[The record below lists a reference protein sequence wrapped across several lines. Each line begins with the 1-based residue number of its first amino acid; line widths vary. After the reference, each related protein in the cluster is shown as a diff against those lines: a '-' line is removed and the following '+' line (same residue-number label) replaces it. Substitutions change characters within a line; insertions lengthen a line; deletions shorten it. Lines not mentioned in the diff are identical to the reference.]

1 MEWSAHLET
10 LRTLKAQGLN
20 STDCAKIY
28 GVSREAMAQV
38 FSRYCLNED
47 CIERLEKDRRLVT
60 YYRMRYGWSV
70 SEIAFQLQ
78 RSRGFVR
85 RELYRHNMLF
95 RPHRQLSLFEFHE
108 AHAFQLLTPQRA

>member
-28 GVSREAMAQV
+28 GVSRECMAQV

-47 CIERLEKDRRLVT
+47 RIERLEKDRRLVRH
-60 YYRMRYGWSV
+60 YWMKYGWSV
-70 SEIAFQLQ
+70 SEIADHLE

-85 RELYRHNMLF
+85 TELHRHNLLWK
-95 RPHRQLSLFEFHE
+95 RGQQLNIFQLHE
-108 AHAFQLLTPQRA
+108 AHAYQLLTPQRA